1 MSFYIVRKTTTRRMP
16 QSYAGFLRTMWPLG
30 ALQFYVSMEFQSLQV
45 VICGECCV
53 GLNVSHPNLKVIC
66 DARKLL
72 YLFAMSVQFGK
83 LCSLILLEH
92 FGEIVQKVGSD
103 LFKCQGK
110 PLHLIARSIKL
121 PLRKVTNP

>member
-1 MSFYIVRKTTTRRMP
+1 MIVVHACDG
-16 QSYAGFLRTMWPLG
+16 S
-30 ALQFYVSMEFQSLQV
+30 
-45 VICGECCV
+45 ECDV
-53 GLNVSHPNLKVIC
+53 GWNVCDPNLKVIC
-66 DARKLL
+66 YTREHR

-110 PLHLIARSIKL
+110 PLHLIARSTKL
-121 PLRKVTNP
+121 PLQKVTNPNSC

>member
-1 MSFYIVRKTTTRRMP
+1 MP
-16 QSYAGFLRTMWPLG
+16 QSHAGYLRTSSPLG
-30 ALQFYVSMEFQSLQV
+30 ALYVTFPRSFQSLQV
-45 VICGECCV
+45 VICGEYCV
-53 GLNVSHPNLKVIC
+53 GLNVSHPNLKVIS
-66 DARKLL
+66 DVRELI

-121 PLRKVTNP
+121 PRQKVTNPNCY